1 MKYMKSNATGQV
13 YLVPFD
19 DLYNKMLEISNW
31 VPTDRAT
38 YENWCKANH
47 MSPLPEDRK
56 LPADLA
62 AYLGIK
68 Q

>member
-13 YLVPFD
+13 YPVPFD

-31 VPTDRAT
+31 ISTDRAT

-47 MSPLPEDRK
+47 MAPLPE
-56 LPADLA
+56 
-62 AYLGIK
+62 
-68 Q
+68 

>member
-13 YLVPFD
+13 YPVLFD
-19 DLYNKMLEISNW
+19 DLYNKMLEIPNW

-47 MSPLPEDRK
+47 MAPLLE
-56 LPADLA
+56 
-62 AYLGIK
+62 
-68 Q
+68 